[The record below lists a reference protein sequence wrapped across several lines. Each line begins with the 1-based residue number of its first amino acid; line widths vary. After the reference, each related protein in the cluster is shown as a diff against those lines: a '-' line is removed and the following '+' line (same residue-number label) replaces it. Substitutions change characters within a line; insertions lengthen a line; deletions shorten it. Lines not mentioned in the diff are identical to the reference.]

1 MATLL
6 TGAQSLAERTIHP
19 LSLALIWRKGLT
31 QMADGGRQLVDRQQ
45 VQELRSL
52 SFPNLFYL

>member
-1 MATLL
+1 MATLPS
-6 TGAQSLAERTIHP
+6 GAQSLTERTIH
-19 LSLALIWRKGLT
+19 LLNLALIWRKGLT
-31 QMADGGRQLVDRQQ
+31 QMADGGRQLVDRQL